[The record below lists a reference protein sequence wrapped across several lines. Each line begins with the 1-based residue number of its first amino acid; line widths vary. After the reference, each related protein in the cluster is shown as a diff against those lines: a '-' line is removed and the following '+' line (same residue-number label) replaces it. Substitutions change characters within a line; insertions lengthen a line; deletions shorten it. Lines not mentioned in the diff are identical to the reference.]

1 MHSIRKGSLLI
12 ICWLGIYASVSATV
26 TKDSLQNM
34 WAISSGVG
42 SLLTEEHSSDPHF
55 LRFSID
61 SFYVST
67 QAGILVS
74 GKYLLEGDSLLFQ
87 FERLSVEATIDSV
100 VYSVENDQPVFDFF
114 YKGEKLASQ
123 SMTDIQSERRVII
136 CQVERQA
143 DEGYIFSHAGG
154 IISIEERSY
163 TKPSPFSFLDILR
176 GILGTVA
183 MVFAG
188 WLFSEN
194 RKKINWRLVGSGLVL
209 QLVFALLVLKVPFVK
224 DGFSA
229 IAGAFVEILNFTTAG
244 SAFLFEGLVADVNKF
259 GYIFAFQILPTI
271 VFFSAFMSLLYYLG
285 VLQKIVYGFAWLMK
299 RTMKLSGAESLAAA
313 GNIFVG
319 QTEAPLLVRPY
330 LEKMTRSEIM
340 SLMTGGM
347 ATIAGGVFAA
357 YIGYLG
363 GTDPVQQQLFATHLL
378 SASIM
383 SAPAALVAAKL
394 IVPETKEVLQ
404 DLSVPKEKIGSNVL
418 DAITNGSRDGL
429 RLAVNVGIMIMV
441 FIAFMAMIN
450 YLLAS
455 QIGNIHIGS
464 SPSLNET
471 IAAATDGKYQ
481 FNLQYLL
488 GMLFAPIAWI
498 IGVPTEDMVVI
509 GQLLGEKTVLNEFV
523 AYVSLADLK
532 DAGAIVH
539 YKSILIATYAL
550 CGFANFSSI
559 GIQIGGIGAL
569 APSQRVTLA
578 QLGVKSLIG
587 GTIAA
592 FMTASLAGMLFSI

>member
-1 MHSIRKGSLLI
+1 MVPSL
-12 ICWLGIYASVSATV
+12 WVKVYPPPSA
-26 TKDSLQNM
+26 
-34 WAISSGVG
+34 
-42 SLLTEEHSSDPHF
+42 
-55 LRFSID
+55 
-61 SFYVST
+61 
-67 QAGILVS
+67 
-74 GKYLLEGDSLLFQ
+74 
-87 FERLSVEATIDSV
+87 
-100 VYSVENDQPVFDFF
+100 
-114 YKGEKLASQ
+114 
-123 SMTDIQSERRVII
+123 
-136 CQVERQA
+136 
-143 DEGYIFSHAGG
+143 
-154 IISIEERSY
+154 
-163 TKPSPFSFLDILR
+163 FSFGDILR
-176 GILGTVA
+176 GVLGTLA
-183 MVFAG
+183 MIFFG
-188 WLFSEN
+188 WLMSEN
-194 RKKINWRLVGSGLVL
+194 RKKINWRLVASGLVL
-209 QLVFALLVLKVPFVK
+209 QLVFAILVLKVPFVK
-224 DGFSA
+224 DVFAS
-229 IAGAFVEILNFTTAG
+229 IAGAFVEILNFTAAG
-244 SAFLFEGLVADVNKF
+244 SAFLFEGLVNDVNTF

-271 VFFSAFMSLLYYLG
+271 VFFSALMSVLYYLG
-285 VLQKIVYGFAWLMK
+285 ILQKIVFGFAWLMK

-319 QTEAPLLVRPY
+319 QTEAPLLVTPY

-404 DLSVPKEKIGSNVL
+404 DLSVPRERIGSNVL

-429 RLAVNVGIMIMV
+429 RLAINVGIMIMV
-441 FIAFMAMIN
+441 FIAFMDMIN
-450 YLLAS
+450 FFLAK
-455 QIGNIHIGS
+455 QIGNIHVGS
-464 SPSLNET
+464 APSLNEA
-471 IAAATDGKYQ
+471 IEGATNGKYQ
-481 FNLQYLL
+481 FNLQYIL

-498 IGVPTEDMVVI
+498 LGVPKEDMVVV

-532 DAGAIVH
+532 EAGAIVH

-569 APSQRVTLA
+569 ANGQRKTLA
-578 QLGVKSLIG
+578 QLGFKALIG

-592 FMTASLAGMLFSI
+592 FMTASLAGMLFNI